1 MHYYF
6 IYAYKGDAIIKEF
19 TAFTHKQD
27 IDEVFDDMVKLDY
40 DCVVIDEI
48 TRKEYEHQLDPY
60 SILDT

>member
-6 IYAYKGDAIIKEF
+6 IYAYKGDVIIKEF

-27 IDEVFDDMVKLDY
+27 IDEVFDDMTKLDY

-60 SILDT
+60 ST

>member
-6 IYAYKGDAIIKEF
+6 IYAYKGDSIIKEF
-19 TAFTHKQD
+19 AAFTHKQD
-27 IDEVFDDMVKLDY
+27 IDEVFDDMKKLDY

-48 TRKEYEHQLDPY
+48 TRKQYEDQHDPY